1 MSDLAL
7 RPTATPPTIPTARM
21 VAHQGR
27 HELVSL
33 SREPLALFFSL
44 AFPLLFF
51 AIISALVGNITIDAR
66 AGVRVAQFMAPAFA
80 SFGVVM
86 ATFSNLAI
94 GLSESREDGVL
105 KRLRGTPLTP
115 GALIAGRVIAGG
127 AVAFAAV
134 LLLEVVGVLAYDVQ
148 VVWRTVP
155 ATLVTVLVGVGCFSA
170 LGLAVAALAPTG
182 QSAMAITNGITIPLS
197 FISDIFGVGDID
209 LPRWLD
215 LIGWFFPLR
224 HLVNALGDATNP
236 YLSGSGFYADH
247 LAVMAL
253 WALAGALVAVRRLS
267 LEPRHSGGQAQSSR
281 SRGQAQPSHS
291 RGQATRPAAAT
302 DRASAAPASRPS
314 IGSLLLGEIRHSD
327 ALLWRDPGSTFF
339 AVAFPVLLVLL
350 VPQIY
355 GADSVLEDGTP
366 LARFYAPTMAV
377 YGAAVTAYVNMPEAL
392 ARARERGVLHR
403 LTGTPLPMPLLL
415 AGRVISSMWIAALT
429 LAAVLGL
436 AGLLYD
442 VPIPRTWPG
451 VVVTALLSTL
461 CFAVLGVALMTLLG
475 SSRAVSAV
483 ALGTLLPLSFV
494 SDIFVVGVQFP
505 RVLDVIGWISPLRHA
520 TRAVSDAY
528 AVGAGGYGF
537 AWFHLAVITAWLVGG
552 AAVVV
557 LRTRSGHLAGQRS

>member
-1 MSDLAL
+1 MPELAL
-7 RPTATPPTIPTARM
+7 HPVGRATPSGVGAARPGM
-21 VAHQGR
+21 PALVAHQSR
-27 HELVSL
+27 HELVAL

-94 GLSESREDGVL
+94 GLSEAREDGVL
-105 KRLRGTPLTP
+105 KRLRGTPLPP
-115 GALIAGRVIAGG
+115 GVLIAARVVAGA
-127 AVAFAAV
+127 AVAFGAV
-134 LLLEVVGVLAYDVQ
+134 LLLELVGVLAYHVQ
-148 VVWRTVP
+148 IVGRTVP
-155 ATLVTVLVGVGCFSA
+155 ATVLTVLVGVCCFSA
-170 LGLAVAALAPTG
+170 LGLAVAALAPTS
-182 QSAMAITNGITIPLS
+182 QSAMALTNGIVIPLS
-197 FISDIFGVGDID
+197 FISDIFGVGDIN
-209 LPRWLD
+209 LPGWLD
-215 LIGWFFPLR
+215 AIGWFLPLR

-236 YLSGSGFYADH
+236 YLTGSGFYADH
-247 LAVMAL
+247 LAVMAAWGL
-253 WALAGALVAVRRLS
+253 LGALVAVRRLS
-267 LEPRHSGGQAQSSR
+267 VEPRR
-281 SRGQAQPSHS
+281 SRAQDWAARPQRHHDG
-291 RGQATRPAAAT
+291 RAGARPART
-302 DRASAAPASRPS
+302 GRTQRRSLW
-314 IGSLLLGEIRHSD
+314 SLLIGEIRHAD

-355 GADSVLEDGTP
+355 GADTVLDDGTP

-403 LTGTPLPMPLLL
+403 LSGTPLPIPMLLL
-415 AGRVISSMWIAALT
+415 GRVLSSVWIAALT
-429 LAAVLGL
+429 LAGVMGL

-442 VPIPRTWPG
+442 VPVPRTWPG
-451 VVVTALLSTL
+451 VVVTAVLSTV
-461 CFAVLGVALMTLLG
+461 CFATLGVALTTVLG

-494 SDIFVVGVQFP
+494 SDIFVVGAQFP
-505 RVLDVIGWISPLRHA
+505 RFLDVIGWISPLRHA

-528 AVGAGGYGF
+528 AVGATGYGF
-537 AWFHLAVITAWLVGG
+537 AWFHLVVITAWLVGG
-552 AAVVV
+552 ALVVV
-557 LRTRSGHLAGQRS
+557 VRTRSGHLAERRG

>member
-105 KRLRGTPLTP
+105 KRLRGTPLSP

-155 ATLVTVLVGVGCFSA
+155 AALVTVLVGVGCFSA
-170 LGLAVAALAPTG
+170 LGLAVAALAPTS

-215 LIGWFFPLR
+215 AIGWFFPLR

-253 WALAGALVAVRRLS
+253 WGLAGALVAVRRLS
-267 LEPRHSGGQAQSSR
+267 LEPRHGREQAHPAR
-281 SRGQAQPSHS
+281 TR
-291 RGQATRPAAAT
+291 RPAAPAVDRT
-302 DRASAAPASRPS
+302 ARASTTPTSRP

-355 GADSVLEDGTP
+355 GADTVLEDGTP

-429 LAAVLGL
+429 LAAVMGL

-442 VPIPRTWPG
+442 VPIPSTWPG

-505 RVLDVIGWISPLRHA
+505 RFLDVIGWISPLRHA